1 MGQETRK
8 AHVLYLGDVEKTG
21 GRSWRYSR
29 EVHLCTAE
37 GLNLRLNTPW
47 DWEQDGVPA
56 WKSFEDAAAA
66 SLGGPAHLVLGGDDA
81 LIERV
86 ADCARGPMVSLA
98 DAVLRTIPFRS
109 GPEYGY
115 DPLAAIRS
123 GRKQHTLRRQGR
135 KPGLY
140 EVSVDGRRRGLVV
153 RVFGVEEIEPDGY
166 LTDEFAWAD
175 GFDGTDTETPGEA
188 LRRAL
193 ESMYPWDGRSGIEL
207 DADGRWVCND
217 AAPPVWEQ
225 SMKLW
230 RFRLEW
236 VREKGAWRH
245 V

>member
-1 MGQETRK
+1 VSEQQE
-8 AHVLYLGDVEKTG
+8 A
-21 GRSWRYSR
+21 
-29 EVHLCTAE
+29 
-37 GLNLRLNTPW
+37 
-47 DWEQDGVPA
+47 VPA
-56 WKSFEDAAAA
+56 RGLCEAA
-66 SLGGPAHLVLGGDDA
+66 GGDTEGENKPMTLNGMPDDFCEAECCPMIYLDDA
-81 LIERV
+81 I
-86 ADCARGPMVSLA
+86 
-98 DAVLRTIPFRS
+98 LRTIPFRS

-140 EVSVDGRRRGLVV
+140 EVSVDGRRHGLVV
-153 RVFGVEEIEPDGY
+153 RVFGVEEIEPDVY

-175 GFDGTDTETPGEA
+175 GFDGTAAETPGAA

-193 ESMYPWDGRSGIEL
+193 EGMYPWDGRSGIEP
-207 DADGRWVCND
+207 DADGRWVCKD